1 MAQGDKMTI
10 AEAIQMAIDNATN
23 PKIKDVY
30 RKWYNK
36 MTIKQASVVMT
47 KREEQ
52 DWLKKHGGNHAN

>member
-1 MAQGDKMTI
+1 MTV
-10 AEAIQMAIDNATN
+10 AEAIQMAIDNVTN

-30 RKWYNK
+30 RKWYDR
-36 MTIKQASVVMT
+36 MTIKQASVIMT

>member
-1 MAQGDKMTI
+1 MTV

-23 PKIKDVY
+23 LKIKDIY
-30 RKWYNK
+30 RKWYDQ
-36 MTIKQASVVMT
+36 MTIKQANVVMT

>member
-1 MAQGDKMTI
+1 MTI

-23 PKIKDVY
+23 PKIKNVY
-30 RKWYNK
+30 RKWYEK
-36 MTIKQASVVMT
+36 LTIKQASVVMT

>member
-1 MAQGDKMTI
+1 MTV
-10 AEAIQMAIDNATN
+10 AEAIQMAIDNATD
-23 PKIKDVY
+23 PKIKDIY
-30 RKWYNK
+30 RKWYDR

>member
-1 MAQGDKMTI
+1 MTI
-10 AEAIQMAIDNATN
+10 AEAVQMAIDNATN
-23 PKIKDVY
+23 PKIKDIY
-30 RKWYNK
+30 RKWYDQ

>member
-1 MAQGDKMTI
+1 MTV

-23 PKIKDVY
+23 PKIKDIY

-36 MTIKQASVVMT
+36 MTIKQASVIMT

-52 DWLKKHGGNHAN
+52 DWLKKHGGSHAN